1 MPVNAVGAGNSINQ
15 SDFIQLM
22 VKQLQFQDPLNPVDD
37 SQFLTQLTQFN
48 TLDVLNNL
56 NANFQSM
63 LTLNQLTSASALIGK
78 TVQATLAASQQHIT
92 GTVSSVVLISGIPKL
107 VVNGT
112 NVDLSEVT
120 NVN

>member
-1 MPVNAVGAGNSINQ
+1 MPVNAVGTANSINQ

-56 NANFQSM
+56 NTNFQSM

-120 NVN
+120 NVT